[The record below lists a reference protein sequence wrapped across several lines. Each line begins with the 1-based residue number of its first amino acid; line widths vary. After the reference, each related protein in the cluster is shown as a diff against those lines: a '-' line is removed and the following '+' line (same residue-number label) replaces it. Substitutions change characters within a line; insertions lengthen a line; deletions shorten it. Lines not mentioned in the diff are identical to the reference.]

1 MSTIRLDNVTKEFS
15 DVTAVDDVDFEIEDS
30 ELLVLV
36 GPSGCGKTTLLRTIT
51 GLETP
56 TEGDVYI
63 DENRVT
69 DIPARKRDVALVF
82 QNFALFPHMSVFE
95 NISFNL
101 RMQGDLDDGE
111 IEARVEDI
119 AEMLDI
125 DDLLQRDISELS
137 GGQKQRVSLGRAIVT
152 NPAAFMLDEPL
163 ANLDANLRDQME
175 TEIVRLQKRLGITT
189 VHVTHNQSEAMTMGD
204 RIAVMNDGEIQQLGS
219 PETVF
224 YEPANLFVARFI
236 GSPTMNLVNATV
248 GDDRVRVGGFGD
260 ATLSVPVE
268 TDIVG
273 DRSVVLGVR
282 PEHVAVRQ
290 DDPGGGEWLSME
302 VAFEEFHGA
311 NRYLFFDPPGIEEF
325 VAQVDSSENVGT
337 GDRVSVRPVP
347 DQVHLFDPASGERI
361 DETAVGESN
370 TPVPE
375 SHKQDDD

>member
-1 MSTIRLDNVTKEFS
+1 MSTIRLEHVTKEFS
-15 DVTAVDDVDFEIEDS
+15 DVTAVDDVDFEIRDS

-56 TEGDVYI
+56 TEGEVYI
-63 DENRVT
+63 DGNRVT

-101 RMQGDLDDGE
+101 RMQGDLDEDE

-125 DDLLQRDISELS
+125 ENLLQRDISELS

-204 RIAVMNDGEIQQLGS
+204 RIAVMNDGKVQQIGS

-236 GSPTMNLVNATV
+236 GSPTMNLV
-248 GDDRVRVGGFGD
+248 D
-260 ATLSVPVE
+260 ATLASDGVHVNGVGDTTLTVPVD
-268 TDIVG
+268 TDTAG
-273 DRSVVLGVR
+273 ERQVVLGIR
-282 PEHVAVRQ
+282 PEHVEVRQ
-290 DDPGGGEWLSME
+290 DYPGGSEWLSME
-302 VAFEEFHGA
+302 VAFEEFQGA
-311 NRYLFFDPPGIEEF
+311 SRYLFFEPSGTEEF
-325 VAQVDSSENVGT
+325 VAQIDSSENVST
-337 GDRVSVRPVP
+337 GDRVSVRLVP
-347 DQVHLFDPASGERI
+347 EQVHLFDPETGERVT
-361 DETAVGESN
+361 ESAVEN
-370 TPVPE
+370 HTTPVTE
-375 SHKQDDD
+375 HQQDDD

>member
-56 TEGDVYI
+56 TEGEVYI
-63 DENRVT
+63 DDNRVT

-101 RMQGDLDDGE
+101 RMQGDLDGEE

-125 DDLLQRDISELS
+125 GELLERDISELS

-204 RIAVMNDGEIQQLGS
+204 RIAVMNDGEIQQLGT

-236 GSPTMNLVNATV
+236 GSPTMNLVDATV
-248 GDDRVRVGGFGD
+248 ESDVVRVGGFGD
-260 ATLSVPVE
+260 ASLAVPVD
-268 TDIVG
+268 TDAVG
-273 DRSVVLGVR
+273 ERDVVLGAR
-282 PEHVAVRQ
+282 PEHVEVRQ
-290 DDPGGGEWLSME
+290 DDPGGSEWLSME

-311 NRYLFFDPPGIEEF
+311 NRYLFFEPPGVEEF
-325 VAQVDSSENVGT
+325 VAQVDSSEDFGT
-337 GDRVSVRPVP
+337 GDRVSVRLVP
-347 DQVHLFDPASGERI
+347 DQVHLFDPASGERVNEATI
-361 DETAVGESN
+361 EGPS

-375 SHKQDDD
+375 SHKGDDD